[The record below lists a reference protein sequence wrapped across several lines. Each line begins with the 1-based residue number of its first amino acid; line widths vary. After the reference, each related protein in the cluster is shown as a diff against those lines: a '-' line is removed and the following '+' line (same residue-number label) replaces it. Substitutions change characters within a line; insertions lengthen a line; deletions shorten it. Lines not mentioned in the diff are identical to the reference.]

1 MIFTSQFPTFGEA
14 EREPSTHSAGYRP
27 EKLLLLDCCPFRRIK
42 KEVVWVSPRMI
53 IMAVVLIALNI
64 TN

>member
-14 EREPSTHSAGYRP
+14 EREPSTHSAVHRP
-27 EKLLLLDCCPFRRIK
+27 EKLLLLDCCPFGRIK